1 MISHYSQYIESRA
14 DKVHDD
20 LEKLKAFITELAV
33 KLNEANRRIKEW
45 EEKKLEA
52 KKVLREAEGH
62 IRMLTEEHDVID
74 DWGIKLTGRLVE
86 LEKIQ
91 EERNE

>member
-33 KLNEANRRIKEW
+33 KLNEADRRIKEW

-52 KKVLREAEGH
+52 KKVLREAEDH